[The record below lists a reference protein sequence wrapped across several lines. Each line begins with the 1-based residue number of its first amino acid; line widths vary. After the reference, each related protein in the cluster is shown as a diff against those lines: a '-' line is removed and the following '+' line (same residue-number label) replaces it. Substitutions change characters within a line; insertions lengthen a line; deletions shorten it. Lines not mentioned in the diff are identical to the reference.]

1 MGRVGY
7 KKWADLAQAMD
18 RVGYT
23 DWAELDLYQETY
35 IVMSYFYSTKNRDVL
50 PSYPLSGMVNKH
62 GGKVRLTFK
71 LELDQIWIGTKE
83 RTEKV
88 NMNHIRHIVSEAIEG
103 FEQYHIMES
112 LME

>member
-1 MGRVGY
+1 M
-7 KKWADLAQAMD
+7 L
-18 RVGYT
+18 
-23 DWAELDLYQETY
+23 
-35 IVMSYFYSTKNRDVL
+35 
-50 PSYPLSGMVNKH
+50 NKH

-103 FEQYHIMES
+103 FEQYHIMVRYLGKNFIFYDFLYTDQGGFS
-112 LME
+112 PANTQAVV

>member
-1 MGRVGY
+1 
-7 KKWADLAQAMD
+7 
-18 RVGYT
+18 
-23 DWAELDLYQETY
+23 
-35 IVMSYFYSTKNRDVL
+35 
-50 PSYPLSGMVNKH
+50 MVNKH

-103 FEQYHIMES
+103 FEQYHVMVS
-112 LME
+112 KF